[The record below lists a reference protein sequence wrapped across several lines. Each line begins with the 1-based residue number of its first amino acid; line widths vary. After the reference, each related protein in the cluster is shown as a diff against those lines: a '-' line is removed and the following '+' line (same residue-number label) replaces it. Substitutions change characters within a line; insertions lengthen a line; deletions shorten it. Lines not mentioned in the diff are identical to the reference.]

1 MKNSS
6 SKFEEEKMST
16 ENDMRIFKET
26 KKKDQGSEEKKN
38 DCMVNS
44 LHRKATRNRLQED
57 RSKTVTRQTRDCC
70 EEA

>member
-44 LHRKATRNRLQED
+44 AQEGN
-57 RSKTVTRQTRDCC
+57 KK
-70 EEA
+70 